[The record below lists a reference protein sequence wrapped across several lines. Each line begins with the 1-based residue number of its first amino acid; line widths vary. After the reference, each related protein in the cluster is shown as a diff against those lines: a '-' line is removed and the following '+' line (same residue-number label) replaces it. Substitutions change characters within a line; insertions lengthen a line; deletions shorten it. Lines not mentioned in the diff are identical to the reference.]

1 MATSRAPCTPAC
13 SLSGSAWPYPTS
25 RSAPFRSIGLR
36 RSPIRRNEP
45 TDSTCGFDCSRHV
58 RQLLQEYEMV
68 GTEDCFL
75 WVGLECSEFRFSEL
89 VEILIR
95 CVDATN
101 RAAMQQRCA
110 AVVGLQQYSLNV
122 VLS

>member
-1 MATSRAPCTPAC
+1 
-13 SLSGSAWPYPTS
+13 
-25 RSAPFRSIGLR
+25 
-36 RSPIRRNEP
+36 
-45 TDSTCGFDCSRHV
+45 V